1 MAGFNKGYAKEFRF
15 FLSNF
20 SIADHIIMESRSNP
34 EQAEKRFLLAR
45 RVTFGL
51 LSVILIIYGFV
62 AIRNFLYPIAFG
74 FVLGYLLFPL
84 GSWLEKR
91 GIPRILANFI
101 IIFSALALL
110 AGLFLA
116 AYRIISPLTLD
127 FPKLAERAI
136 DNVTGM
142 GARLGGYFGFD
153 EEGSRE
159 YIRDQATSLAQT
171 GGEQLQTVFN
181 ATANTIIAFGL
192 LPVYLF
198 LFLYYRTKFM
208 YFILKLAGRSRRKET
223 VAILREI
230 ATVMVRYLGGV
241 IIVVFILF
249 FINSGGLLIIG
260 MPLAIPLGVT
270 AALFNFIPYFG
281 TLLGGLVPLMFAFL
295 VEGDPALALR
305 VIFLFIII
313 QFIENNILT
322 PNIVG
327 GNVNLSPFFVITG
340 LVAASMIW
348 GIPGMLLLVPFLASV
363 RILFSHIGFM
373 RPYAFLLGEEGTSK
387 HSIQMGKIKR
397 IFKKILQKV
406 KNRS

>member
-1 MAGFNKGYAKEFRF
+1 
-15 FLSNF
+15 
-20 SIADHIIMESRSNP
+20 MESRSNP
-34 EQAEKRFLLAR
+34 HQADKRFLLAKR
-45 RVTFGL
+45 ITFGL
-51 LSVILIIYGFV
+51 LAIILIVYGLI

-74 FVLGYLLFPL
+74 FILGYLLFPL
-84 GSWLEKR
+84 GSWLEKKR
-91 GIPRILANFI
+91 IPRILANLI

-110 AGLFLA
+110 TGLFLT

-136 DNVTGM
+136 DNLTDM

-153 EEGSRE
+153 RESASE
-159 YIRDQATSLAQT
+159 YIREQATTAAIT
-171 GGEQLQTVFN
+171 GGEQLRTFFN
-181 ATANTIIAFGL
+181 ATANTVIAFGL

-208 YFILKLAGRSRRKET
+208 YFILKMAGRNRRKET
-223 VAILREI
+223 VTVLREI

-260 MPLAIPLGVT
+260 MPFAIPLGVT

-281 TLLGGLVPLMFAFL
+281 TLLGGLVPLLFAFL

-340 LVAASMIW
+340 LVASSMIW
-348 GIPGMLLLVPFLASV
+348 GIPGMLLIVPFLASV

-373 RPYAFLLGEEGTSK
+373 RPYAFLLGDEGTSK
-387 HSIQMGKIKR
+387 HSIEAGKIKR
-397 IFKKILQKV
+397 FFKKIFKKV
-406 KNRS
+406 KNRR